1 MIDMFLNVDG
11 IDGESV
17 DKAHKNEIDVLAYS
31 LGFSN
36 SGTTHGGGGGGG
48 GTGKVNAQDLAV
60 TVYYSKASIK
70 LFTAVCKGTHIPTVT
85 LTLRRAGTVP
95 VEFLVIKMEEVLVS
109 SESQGGSGGEDR
121 TTENF
126 TFNYAKITFAYTGV
140 DAQGRP
146 LKDPLRSGWDFAQN
160 IAI

>member
-1 MIDMFLNVDG
+1 MIDMFLKVDG

-17 DKAHKNEIDVLAYS
+17 DRAHKNEIDVLAYS

-36 SGTTHGGGGGGG
+36 SGTTHVGDGGGI
-48 GTGKVNAQDLAV
+48 GKVNAQDLAV

-70 LFTAVCKGTHIPTVT
+70 LFTAVCKGNHIPTVT

-109 SESQGGSGGEDR
+109 SES
-121 TTENF
+121 
-126 TFNYAKITFAYTGV
+126 
-140 DAQGRP
+140 
-146 LKDPLRSGWDFAQN
+146 
-160 IAI
+160 